1 MFNDL
6 KDTIRKKIIPLASH
20 IPLSP
25 NTLTLLGLLISII
38 AARAFS
44 SGNLVAGGALVLLSG
59 LFDVLDGAVAR
70 AKNNITAFGGVLDSI
85 TDRYADAL
93 IFAGIIYGSV
103 SGTIISGIVLWP
115 WCILALIGSYMVSYS
130 RARAEAAG
138 VKAMN
143 IGIAERSERMLLLVL
158 GAFTGFLLHS
168 IIVIFIITH
177 ITLIQRIIFASKALK
192 DRT

>member
-6 KDTIRKKIIPLASH
+6 KDSIRKKIIPLASH

-25 NTLTLLGLLISII
+25 NILTLLGLLISLI
-38 AARAFS
+38 AAWAFS
-44 SGNLVAGGALVLLSG
+44 LGDLITGGVLVLLSG
-59 LFDVLDGAVAR
+59 LFDILDGAVAR
-70 AKNNITAFGGVLDSI
+70 AKDSITPFGGVLDSI
-85 TDRYADAL
+85 ADRYADAL
-93 IFAGIIYGSV
+93 IFAGIIYGSITGNIM
-103 SGTIISGIVLWP
+103 SFTALWL

-158 GAFTGFLLHS
+158 GAFTGFLLQS
-168 IIVIFIITH
+168 IIVIVFITH
-177 ITLIQRIIFASKALK
+177 ITLVQRVLFARKTLNN
-192 DRT
+192 